1 MFLHRLRRVLI
12 FFALAYIVLFC
23 LCLAYEYATYSPR
36 AQRQGAGDASAPSM
50 VMSKRNYASAKYDIQ
65 SPAAASAQVD
75 QKYERTATVQSQSEE
90 FDADEAK
97 IRDMVAAYGGI
108 IQYESGRG
116 TKGRRMLFLH
126 VGVSPTRFDEFY
138 KEIQGIGSVQ
148 TMDIS
153 KTDKTNEF
161 LALKAKRASLEK
173 NRASLMEL
181 KKRDG
186 RIDELM
192 ALEREILQIEQE
204 LQNLGVQLGE
214 FDEVNAFCTVRFTL
228 LEYTET
234 VRTRG
239 FLSYC
244 KNALVTSAWLYAC
257 GLSLLLLMSVTAFFL
272 LRAVDRFN
280 LLRKVA
286 ESLAAEK
293 KED

>member
-1 MFLHRLRRVLI
+1 MFMHRLRRVLI
-12 FFALAYIVLFC
+12 LFALAYIVLFC

-36 AQRQGAGDASAPSM
+36 AQRQGADVSAPSQA
-50 VMSKRNYASAKYDIQ
+50 MSKRNYASAKYEIQ
-65 SPAAASAQVD
+65 SPAATSAQVD
-75 QKYERTATVQSQSEE
+75 QKYERTATVQSQSKE
-90 FDADEAK
+90 FDTDEAK
-97 IRDMVAAYGGI
+97 TRGMITAYGGI

-126 VGVSPTRFDEFY
+126 VGVSPARFDEFY
-138 KEIQGIGSVQ
+138 KEIQCVGSAQ
-148 TMDIS
+148 SMDIS

-161 LALKAKRASLEK
+161 LTLKAKRASLEK

-234 VRTRG
+234 VRTRS

-244 KNALVTSAWLYAC
+244 KSAVFTSAWLYAGC
-257 GLSLLLLMSVTAFFL
+257 LSLLLLMSVTAFFL
-272 LRAVDRFN
+272 LLAVDRFN
-280 LLRKVA
+280 LVRRVA
-286 ESLAAEK
+286 ENLAAEK
-293 KED
+293 KES